1 MAKRA
6 DGLNDIFEHNVT
18 VRENLY
24 AKKFHGTFSGIYEIP
39 GETPGSVIF
48 VDSNKYLAGDNSNL
62 FWDDTNKRL
71 GIGTA
76 SPLAKLDVE
85 GSVIVGSHGGSDK
98 LYLNEYGSDIS
109 YVVAGSED
117 KNKVQNIWFQ
127 ARDSSGN
134 IFNALKI
141 QGNKDIIMDS
151 GGDVGIGTNSPSEK
165 LELDGNIKIQD
176 DHSIKFRD
184 DDLKIYSS
192 ADGILNV
199 VTNDYVTIGTGTKS
213 ENLGPNSLLV
223 SDRLEVEDYA
233 FFRTGIVNRGSL
245 TIYDGTKQG
254 ARWSVNYPNRHL
266 SLAVGTNA
274 GRNVIYC
281 PSIYADRN
289 FDHGTSAGVT
299 SFYQSSIDP
308 DLSNNE
314 WGSTSYIGGG
324 FIFETG
330 ANTGTGSSPTTVDN
344 FISFKPRG
352 VDAVRIAGN
361 GNVGIGTTSPGSLLE
376 LSGDTGLTLSGNSRV
391 EKVIWIG
398 ANGIKA
404 PGAKPATFVE
414 DGLTGC
420 WEFGDEIEA
429 NQESISGTVK
439 IPNDMDRSV
448 APKFGIG
455 WHANGVSPGDCK
467 WQFEYLWR
475 SPNEDATAGA
485 QETLT
490 VTSTASATS
499 NGLIVAEITG
509 IDLPSGTDVAMFWRV
524 TRLSGDGDDTIA
536 DVTHLRGNY
545 FKYTSNKLG
554 EAI

>member
-39 GETPGSVIF
+39 GETQGSVIF

-71 GIGTA
+71 GIGTT
-76 SPLAKLDVE
+76 SPNSVLELKAPAPYLTFYSTNAYSGATIDVL
-85 GSVIVGSHGGSDK
+85 G
-98 LYLNEYGSDIS
+98 LNQDT
-109 YVVAGSED
+109 D
-117 KNKVQNIWFQ
+117 NLFTL
-127 ARDSSGN
+127 RD
-134 IFNALKI
+134 
-141 QGNKDIIMDS
+141 DS
-151 GGDVGIGTNSPSEK
+151 TKRLTILRDGKVGIGTDSPSEK
-165 LELDGNIKIQD
+165 LDIDGNVLIQD
-176 DHSIKFRD
+176 NHFIKFRD

-467 WQFEYLWR
+467 WQFEYLWVA
-475 SPNEDATAGA
+475 PNEDATAGA